1 MLRCECTAPGTS
13 RHPAARQLGYLQRQ
27 NGGLLPVQYCRRW
40 GLSRSQKLRL
50 IQTRNLLHRR
60 RGQKPGL
67 FAAVLR
73 PIALPWYLWESI
85 LKFII
90 LSRAI
95 GVNRCAKDWAGQT
108 ILYF

>member
-1 MLRCECTAPGTS
+1 MLPCECTARGTS
-13 RHPAARQLGYLQRQ
+13 RHPAARQLGFLQRQ

-40 GLSRSQKLRL
+40 GLSRSHKLGL
-50 IQTRNLLHRR
+50 IQKQKLLHRR

-67 FAAVLR
+67 FAAVWR
-73 PIALPWYLWESI
+73 PIALRWYLWESI

-90 LSRAI
+90 LSRTI
-95 GVNRCAKDWAGQT
+95 GVNRCAKAWAGQT

>member
-1 MLRCECTAPGTS
+1 MLPCECTARGIS

-27 NGGLLPVQYCRRW
+27 NGGLLRVQYWRRW
-40 GLSRSQKLRL
+40 GLSRSQKLGL
-50 IQTRNLLHRR
+50 IQKRKLLHRR
-60 RGQKPGL
+60 SGQKRGL

-73 PIALPWYLWESI
+73 PIALRWYLWESI

-95 GVNRCAKDWAGQT
+95 GVNCCAKDWAGQT